1 MSTLNI
7 NAADE
12 LYLPWVRSA
21 SDRRFRKILLFS
33 IIIFSVFGTIISLLD
48 VPPPIK
54 KDLKTVSPRLAALV
68 MQRRKLPPPPP
79 PEPVK
84 KKVKKKVKPKPK
96 AKPKVKPKKKTVEKK
111 KPVKT
116 KEDAMKK
123 AASSGLVSMAA
134 ELNDLRD
141 SFDISDMDDS
151 SLSKAGKT
159 QKQDFN
165 RSVIT
170 SGAMQSSG
178 GIRTSQL
185 SSSTGG
191 GKLNTRTTTNVSSN
205 IDTGPSKRVKRNKN
219 GRTVR
224 PQYEIEQVFQK
235 NKSAIY
241 SIYNR
246 ELRKDPT
253 LQGKVVVELT
263 IGSNGKVIKARIVSS
278 DLNNPKLE
286 RKLIRRVKMFRFK
299 PGKMGKV
306 TVKYPIDFLPS

>member
-12 LYLPWVRSA
+12 LYLPWVQSA
-21 SDRRFRKILLFS
+21 SDRRFRKILLIS
-33 IIIFSVFGTIISLLD
+33 MIIFSVFGTIVAVLD
-48 VPPPIK
+48 VPPPVK
-54 KDLKTVSPRLAALV
+54 KDLKSVSPRLAALV

-79 PEPVK
+79 PKPVK
-84 KKVKKKVKPKPK
+84 KKVKKKVIPKPK
-96 AKPKVKPKKKTVEKK
+96 AKPKKKTVEKK

-116 KEDAMKK
+116 KDDAMKK

-185 SSSTGG
+185 TSSTGG
-191 GKLNTRTTTNVSSN
+191 GKLNSRTTTKVSSN
-205 IDTGPSKRVKRNKN
+205 IDTGPSKRVKRDKN
-219 GRTVR
+219 GRAVR

-246 ELRKDPT
+246 ELRKDPS
-253 LQGKVVVELT
+253 LQGKVVIELT
-263 IGSNGKVIKARIVSS
+263 IASNGKVIKARIVSS

-286 RKLIRRVKMFRFK
+286 RKLIIRVKSFRFK

-306 TVKYPIDFLPS
+306 TVRYPIDFLPS